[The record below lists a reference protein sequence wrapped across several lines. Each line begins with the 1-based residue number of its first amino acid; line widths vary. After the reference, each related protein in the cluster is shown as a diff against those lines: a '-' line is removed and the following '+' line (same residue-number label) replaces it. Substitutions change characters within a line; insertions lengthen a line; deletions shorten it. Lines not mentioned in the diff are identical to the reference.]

1 MFKKILVPVSSEYFP
16 EKAMDKA
23 LEMSKYFE
31 ADVEVIY
38 IIEEKMED
46 KIQKASEYVR
56 TDKQIK
62 ETEKEREKA
71 KREEFNSTM
80 DNWEEEFGENIHFST
95 KIVSGE
101 YSDEIASELEKFD
114 ADLVV
119 LETEQESVL
128 NYRLFYKKADSPVM
142 IVR

>member
-16 EKAMDKA
+16 KKAMDKA

-38 IIEEKMED
+38 IIEEKMEH

-62 ETEKEREKA
+62 ETEKELEKA
-71 KREEFNSTM
+71 KKEEFNLTM
-80 DNWEEEFGENIHFST
+80 DNWEGEFGDNTNFGT

-101 YSDEIASELEKFD
+101 YSDEIAEELKHFD

-128 NYRLFYKKADSPVM
+128 NYRLLYKKSDTPVM